1 MRTSERWSA
10 SVRLRWFGGAVNVWG
25 GRELS
30 LAAWRKRYM
39 DGVREE
45 VKSVGVRE
53 GGQTEAD
60 DWPWPPAKEKKTDT

>member
-1 MRTSERWSA
+1 MD
-10 SVRLRWFGGAVNVWG
+10 VWG

-30 LAAWRKRYM
+30 LAAWRKRFM

-53 GGQTEAD
+53 GGQPEAD
-60 DWPWPPAKEKKTDT
+60 DWLWHPAKEKKTDT